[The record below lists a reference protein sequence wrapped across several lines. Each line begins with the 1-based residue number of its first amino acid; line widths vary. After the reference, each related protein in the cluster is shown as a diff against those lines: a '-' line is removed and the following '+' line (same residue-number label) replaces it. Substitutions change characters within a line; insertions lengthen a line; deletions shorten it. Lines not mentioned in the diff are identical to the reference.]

1 MGPFSLQIYYSAT
14 QKIEFGTCRHIFL
27 WLLLNI
33 EMGIELDPKMEV
45 VYIGLIHGRYNEY
58 IYIYI
63 YYIYIYSNTKE
74 KLMLYNIY

>member
-1 MGPFSLQIYYSAT
+1 VGPFSLQIYYSAT

-58 IYIYI
+58 IYIHILYLYI
-63 YYIYIYSNTKE
+63 Q
-74 KLMLYNIY
+74 